1 MAAAE
6 RAKEVRARAAAFIAS
21 GGKVLAS
28 EIQVVACPSAGGS
41 VFQRGGDPDVHPAT
55 PAPAAKLRFET
66 AEPSQADTKQSAAG
80 RSASDE
86 SAAGGEEVPPS
97 RKFVRAA
104 VDQLGANCTGE
115 EYEMWAEGLERI
127 EDSMASSSC
136 GSGGAEKASLSQDED
151 AGSEAAGGEAA
162 AAEDDGPGL
171 EELRSQLKVVQEGQS
186 RRMNRIGELLRQLGR
201 TP

>member
-104 VDQLGANCTGE
+104 VQCSLVPK

-162 AAEDDGPGL
+162 AAEGPCG
-171 EELRSQLKVVQEGQS
+171 EKV
-186 RRMNRIGELLRQLGR
+186 
-201 TP
+201 